1 MPVEKRTYPRIPISL
16 SVTVSDGNR
25 FLKEF
30 VRDVSPGGLMIE
42 SSQCHNVGT
51 LLYMVIDAH
60 VPVKTKGTV
69 AWVMKD
75 EHSYRIGVQ
84 FIEMNAKAA
93 TGWAEFLNLEQEST
107 LSKMEL
113 RRLDFDF

>member
-1 MPVEKRTYPRIPISL
+1 MPGEKRTYPRIPIL
-16 SVTVSDGNR
+16 LHVTVSDGNR

-42 SSQCHNVGT
+42 SSQRHEAGA
-51 LLYMVIDAH
+51 LLDMVIDTH

-69 AWVMKD
+69 AWVLKK
-75 EHSYRIGVQ
+75 EHTYKLGVQ

-93 TGWAEFLNLEQEST
+93 TGWAEFLNRERESPV
-107 LSKMEL
+107 SKMKL
-113 RRLDFDF
+113 RGLDFWL